1 MAWLS
6 RRDRRPEIMDQPDLD
21 PERHHHA
28 LNALRRINRLSA
40 SAATLFGPLRELHE
54 ELGTDKLR
62 VLDVASG
69 GGDVAVRLW
78 RHAAK
83 AGLDWRIAG
92 CDVSPVAVEHAREY
106 AFREEASVHFF
117 ALDALRQPI
126 EGHYDAVVCSLFLHH
141 LDEDDAAA
149 LLGAMAR
156 VGESGPRLVLINDL
170 DRSLVGLWAAYVGS
184 RLLTTSTVV
193 HTDGPLSV
201 RAAFTPAE
209 AIALAER
216 AGLSS
221 ATVRRCWPWRWLLT
235 WRRP

>member
-6 RRDRRPEIMDQPDLD
+6 RRDRRPEVMDQPDLD
-21 PERHHHA
+21 PDRHRQA
-28 LNALRRINRLSA
+28 LNALRRINVLSA
-40 SAATLFGPLRELHE
+40 CAATLYGPLRQLQAD
-54 ELGTDKLR
+54 LGAAKLR

-78 RHAAK
+78 RRAAE
-83 AGLDWRIAG
+83 AGLDWRVAG
-92 CDVSPVAVEHAREY
+92 CDVSPVAVGHAREY
-106 AFREEASVHFF
+106 AFREAAPVHFF
-117 ALDALRQPI
+117 QLDALRQPI
-126 EGHYDAVVCSLFLHH
+126 EGAYDAVVCSLFLHH
-141 LDEDDAAA
+141 LDDDDAVA
-149 LLGAMAR
+149 LLRAMAR
-156 VGESGPRLVLINDL
+156 VNDDGSRLVLVNDL

-209 AIALAER
+209 AVELARR
-216 AGLSS
+216 AGLAN
-221 ATVRRCWPWRWLLT
+221 ATVRRCWPWRWQLT

>member
-6 RRDRRPEIMDQPDLD
+6 RRDRRPEVMDQPDLD
-21 PERHHHA
+21 PGRHHHA

-40 SAATLFGPLRELHE
+40 SAATLFGPLRKLHD

-78 RHAAK
+78 RRAAE

-92 CDVSPVAVEHAREY
+92 CDVSPVAVEHAREH
-106 AFREEASVHFF
+106 AFLSEAPVHFF
-117 ALDALRQPI
+117 DLDALRQPI

-149 LLGAMAR
+149 LLGVMAR
-156 VGESGPRLVLINDL
+156 VGEAGPRLILINDL
-170 DRSLVGLWAAYVGS
+170 DRSLVGLWAAYVAS
-184 RLLTTSTVV
+184 RLLTSSTVV

-209 AIALAER
+209 ALALAER
-216 AGLSS
+216 SGLAG

-235 WRRP
+235 WRRS